1 MDNSLVTIL
10 KRIVKI
16 LPSDW
21 NKMVFSVFARECV
34 VNGKKSYSKEFKCL
48 CLTDSYELPIDLV
61 KVYDDDYDTTDLFF
75 DLLNYLY
82 KNHLDDKEV
91 SNFIVFKLFNDGNY
105 ELNKIHLDDSTSNG
119 DILDLTTH
127 FLNKN
132 E

>member
-1 MDNSLVTIL
+1 
-10 KRIVKI
+10 

-21 NKMVFSVFARECV
+21 NKMVFSMFARECS

-48 CLTDSYELPIDLV
+48 CLADSYELPIDLV
-61 KVYDDDYDTTDLFF
+61 KVYDEDYDTTDLFF

-82 KNHLDDKEV
+82 KNHLNDKEV

-127 FLNKN
+127 FLNKD